1 MFGLTHG
8 LKKDFLFTNIQLPIK
23 VCLQV
28 HIQDNVYTHTLKC
41 VAVLAKY
48 YMDTYKMYTYF

>member
-28 HIQDNVYTHTLKC
+28 HIQDNVYTHIIVCGYISKLHG
-41 VAVLAKY
+41 Y
-48 YMDTYKMYTYF
+48 I